1 MSRLHRLFRHLPLG
15 LSLVLLSATPLL
27 AQVPT
32 GGLPSPDQA
41 RQLLQTRPDL
51 VRQLRERIGTSG
63 LTPEQI
69 RARLRAAG
77 YPEDLLDPYLA
88 GADTTRKLTPGTD
101 ILEASRVLGLVSAE
115 DAESLLVLT
124 DSALKLADSLRADSL
139 SDTTSTLQVFGLSLF
154 RRSLT
159 VFSPELSG
167 PVDANYRLGPGD
179 GLVLILTGDVELAH
193 ELVVTREGFIAI
205 PQVGQLYVSNLTLG
219 QLEDLLYARLGRV
232 YSGVRRGAGATT
244 RFNVTVARL
253 RTVQVFVT
261 GDVARPGSYQVSAAG
276 TALSALYAAGGPT
289 ENGSFRHVEIR
300 RGGRLLDSLDLYD
313 YLLRGD
319 NSRDARLENGD
330 VIFVP
335 VRGTQV
341 KVTGAIIRPAIY
353 ELRAEES
360 LRDLLQSAGGF
371 EAVALRR
378 RVQVDRIL
386 PPAQRAAGGRD
397 RVVLEIGAE
406 QFEDGRGPAFAM
418 APGDSVT
425 VFEVAERRRN
435 LVMVNG
441 NVWTP
446 GAIGLSPGMRLS
458 EAIRLAGG
466 PKPDVYLAQI
476 GISRLQPD
484 STRLQLRSAFR
495 DSTGAVTDDLP
506 LQEDDAIT
514 VFSRSSFRPLR
525 YVAVTGAVRRPGRV
539 PYREGLTL
547 RDALLEVE
555 GLTEDAL
562 LTEAEVARLPDAA
575 LRATGHVAAT
585 FRVPL
590 DSTYVFDRGPAGR
603 YLGPRASGPRRRR
616 RRRGAAALRQRAH
629 LPPARLGAAAD
640 RLAHR
645 AGALPRP
652 LRAHHPHRPPARPDQ
667 PRRRPHQGSLSG
679 RHPVL
684 PHLRSRR
691 PHRRG
696 PAPRHRQPALPRQPD
711 PLRGRLHHHPRVR
724 PGGVRARLGERP
736 HRGHVRRGPGPGLLH
751 QRGGRLLPHRGPQ
764 PVLRDAAQRQGGER
778 KEAVVVA
785 PGRRAGAP
793 GGWVDLCAG
802 AGSQRQEG
810 LAGLRGVG
818 GPDPGE
824 PHDRHRGGAADQVG
838 RGLTPRRG
846 AASRCRGSGS
856 PAAPASRR
864 AKARSRAPAA

>member
-1 MSRLHRLFRHLPLG
+1 M
-15 LSLVLLSATPLL
+15 
-27 AQVPT
+27 
-32 GGLPSPDQA
+32 
-41 RQLLQTRPDL
+41 
-51 VRQLRERIGTSG
+51 
-63 LTPEQI
+63 
-69 RARLRAAG
+69 
-77 YPEDLLDPYLA
+77 
-88 GADTTRKLTPGTD
+88 
-101 ILEASRVLGLVSAE
+101 
-115 DAESLLVLT
+115 
-124 DSALKLADSLRADSL
+124 
-139 SDTTSTLQVFGLSLF
+139 
-154 RRSLT
+154 
-159 VFSPELSG
+159 
-167 PVDANYRLGPGD
+167 
-179 GLVLILTGDVELAH
+179 LILTGDVELAH

-219 QLEDLLYARLGRV
+219 QLEDLLYTRLGRV

-261 GDVARPGSYQVSAAG
+261 GDVARPGSFQISAAG

-575 LRATGHVAAT
+575 LRATGHVATT

-603 YLGPRASGPRRRR
+603 YLGPPGVGAPAD
-616 RRRGAAALRQRAH
+616 GAADVAL
-629 LPPARLGAAAD
+629 
-640 RLAHR
+640 
-645 AGALPRP
+645 
-652 LRAHHPHRPPARPDQ
+652 Q
-667 PRRRPHQGSLSG
+667 PYDN
-679 RHPVL
+679 VL
-684 PHLRSRR
+684 IF
-691 PHRRG
+691 
-696 PAPRHRQPALPRQPD
+696 RQPD
-711 PLRGRLHHHPRVR
+711 WELQRTVSLTGQVRYPGRYALTTRTDR
-724 PGGVRARLGERP
+724 LLDLINRAGGLTKEAYPAGIRFFRTSD
-736 HRGHVRRGPGPGLLH
+736 
-751 QRGGRLLPHRGPQ
+751 RGGRIGVDLPRVLANPRFRDNLILSEGDSIIIPEYVPVVYVRGSVNAPTAVTYVEGQGLGYYINAAGGYSRSADRNRSYVTQ
-764 PVLRDAAQRQGGER
+764 PNGKVESVKKRWSWLPDGVPEPLAGGSIYVPERDPNDKKDWLGFAGSVAQILASLTTVIVVVLRT
-778 KEAVVVA
+778 K
-785 PGRRAGAP
+785 
-793 GGWVDLCAG
+793 
-802 AGSQRQEG
+802 
-810 LAGLRGVG
+810 
-818 GPDPGE
+818 
-824 PHDRHRGGAADQVG
+824 
-838 RGLTPRRG
+838 
-846 AASRCRGSGS
+846 
-856 PAAPASRR
+856 
-864 AKARSRAPAA
+864 

>member
-1 MSRLHRLFRHLPLG
+1 M
-15 LSLVLLSATPLL
+15 
-27 AQVPT
+27 
-32 GGLPSPDQA
+32 
-41 RQLLQTRPDL
+41 
-51 VRQLRERIGTSG
+51 RQLRERIGTSG

-88 GADTTRKLTPGTD
+88 GADTTRKLNPGTD

-219 QLEDLLYARLGRV
+219 QLEDLLYTRLGRV

-261 GDVARPGSYQVSAAG
+261 GDVARPGSFQISAAG

-575 LRATGHVAAT
+575 LRATGHVATT

-603 YLGPRASGPRRRR
+603 YLGPPGVGAPAD
-616 RRRGAAALRQRAH
+616 GAADVAL
-629 LPPARLGAAAD
+629 
-640 RLAHR
+640 
-645 AGALPRP
+645 
-652 LRAHHPHRPPARPDQ
+652 Q
-667 PRRRPHQGSLSG
+667 PYDN
-679 RHPVL
+679 VL
-684 PHLRSRR
+684 IF
-691 PHRRG
+691 
-696 PAPRHRQPALPRQPD
+696 RQPD
-711 PLRGRLHHHPRVR
+711 WELQRTVSLTGQVRYPGRYALTTRTDR
-724 PGGVRARLGERP
+724 LLDLINRAGGLTKEAYPAGIRFFRTSD
-736 HRGHVRRGPGPGLLH
+736 
-751 QRGGRLLPHRGPQ
+751 RGGRIGVDLPRVIANPRFRDNLILSEGDSIIIPEYVPVVYVRGSVNAPTAVTYVEGQGLGYYINAAGGYSRSADRNRSYVTQ
-764 PVLRDAAQRQGGER
+764 PNGKVESVKKRWSWLPDGVPEPLAGGSIYVPERDPNDKKDWLGFAGSVAQILASLTTVIVVVLRT
-778 KEAVVVA
+778 K
-785 PGRRAGAP
+785 
-793 GGWVDLCAG
+793 
-802 AGSQRQEG
+802 
-810 LAGLRGVG
+810 
-818 GPDPGE
+818 
-824 PHDRHRGGAADQVG
+824 
-838 RGLTPRRG
+838 
-846 AASRCRGSGS
+846 
-856 PAAPASRR
+856 
-864 AKARSRAPAA
+864 

>member
-15 LSLVLLSATPLL
+15 LSLALLSATPLL

-32 GGLPSPDQA
+32 GGLPAPDQA

-88 GADTTRKLTPGTD
+88 GADTTRKLNPGTD

-139 SDTTSTLQVFGLSLF
+139 SDTTSTLQVFGLTLF

-159 VFSPELSG
+159 VFAPELSG

-360 LRDLLQSAGGF
+360 LRDLLLSAGGF

-603 YLGPRASGPRRRR
+603 YLGPPGVGAPAD
-616 RRRGAAALRQRAH
+616 GAADVAL
-629 LPPARLGAAAD
+629 
-640 RLAHR
+640 
-645 AGALPRP
+645 
-652 LRAHHPHRPPARPDQ
+652 Q
-667 PRRRPHQGSLSG
+667 PYDN
-679 RHPVL
+679 VL
-684 PHLRSRR
+684 IF
-691 PHRRG
+691 
-696 PAPRHRQPALPRQPD
+696 RQPD
-711 PLRGRLHHHPRVR
+711 WELQRTVSLTGQVRYPGRYALTTRTDR
-724 PGGVRARLGERP
+724 LLDLINRAGGLTKEAYPAGIKFFRTSD
-736 HRGHVRRGPGPGLLH
+736 
-751 QRGGRLLPHRGPQ
+751 RGGRIGVDLPRVIANPRFRDNLILSAGDSIIIPEYVPVVYVRGSVNAPTAVTYVEGQ
-764 PVLRDAAQRQGGER
+764 GLGYYINAAGGYSRTADRNRSYVTRPNGKVESVKKRWSWLPDGVPEPLAGGSIYVPERDPNDKKDWLGFAGSVAQILASLTTVIVVVLRT
-778 KEAVVVA
+778 K
-785 PGRRAGAP
+785 
-793 GGWVDLCAG
+793 
-802 AGSQRQEG
+802 
-810 LAGLRGVG
+810 
-818 GPDPGE
+818 
-824 PHDRHRGGAADQVG
+824 
-838 RGLTPRRG
+838 
-846 AASRCRGSGS
+846 
-856 PAAPASRR
+856 
-864 AKARSRAPAA
+864 

>member
-1 MSRLHRLFRHLPLG
+1 MSRIHRRFRLLPLG
-15 LSLVLLSATPLL
+15 LTLAFLSARPLA

-32 GGLPSPDQA
+32 GGLPTPSQA
-41 RQLLQTRPDL
+41 QQLLQTRPDL

-101 ILEASRVLGLVSAE
+101 ILEATRVLGLVSAE

-124 DSALKLADSLRADSL
+124 DSAIRVADSLRADSL
-139 SDTTSTLQVFGLSLF
+139 SDTTSTLQVFGLKLF
-154 RRSLT
+154 HRSLT
-159 VFSPELSG
+159 VFSPEVSG

-219 QLEDLLYARLGRV
+219 QLEDLLYTRLGRV

-253 RTVQVFVT
+253 RTVQVYVT

-330 VIFVP
+330 VLFVP

-353 ELRAEES
+353 ELRPTES
-360 LRDLLQSAGGF
+360 LRDLLQAAGGF
-371 EAVALRR
+371 EATALRR

-386 PPAQRAAGGRD
+386 PPAQRAPGGRD
-397 RVVLEIGAE
+397 RVVLEIGAD

-425 VFEVAERRRN
+425 VFEVAERRRDV
-435 LVMVNG
+435 VMVNG

-446 GAIGLSPGMRLS
+446 GAIGLGAGMRLS
-458 EAIRLAGG
+458 DAIRLAGG
-466 PKPDVYLAQI
+466 PKPDVYLDQI
-476 GISRLQPD
+476 AISRLQPD
-484 STRLQLRSAFR
+484 STRRQLRSAFR
-495 DSTGAVTDDLP
+495 DSTGAVTEDLP
-506 LQEDDAIT
+506 LQEDDEIT
-514 VFSRSSFRPLR
+514 VYSRSAFRPLR
-525 YVAVTGAVRRPGRV
+525 YVVITGAVRRPGRV
-539 PYREGLTL
+539 PYREGITL

-562 LTEAEVARLPDAA
+562 LTEAEVARLPDAG
-575 LRATGHVAAT
+575 LRATGQVATT
-585 FRVPL
+585 FRVAL

-603 YLGPRASGPRRRR
+603 YLGPPGVGAPAA
-616 RRRGAAALRQRAH
+616 GAAEVAL
-629 LPPARLGAAAD
+629 
-640 RLAHR
+640 
-645 AGALPRP
+645 
-652 LRAHHPHRPPARPDQ
+652 Q
-667 PRRRPHQGSLSG
+667 PYDN
-679 RHPVL
+679 VL
-684 PHLRSRR
+684 IF
-691 PHRRG
+691 
-696 PAPRHRQPALPRQPD
+696 RQPD
-711 PLRGRLHHHPRVR
+711 WELQRTVSLTGQVRFPGRYALTTRTDR
-724 PGGVRARLGERP
+724 LLDLIIRAGGLTKEAYPAGIRFFRSSD
-736 HRGHVRRGPGPGLLH
+736 
-751 QRGGRLLPHRGPQ
+751 RGGRIGVDLPRVLSDPKFRDNLILSEGDSIIIPEYVPVVYVRGAVNAPTAVTFVKGEGMGYYVNAAGGYKRDADRNRAYVTQPNGKVESVKKRWSWLPDGVPQ
-764 PVLRDAAQRQGGER
+764 PLAGGSIYVPERDPTDKKDWLGFAGSIAQILASLTTVIVVVLRT
-778 KEAVVVA
+778 K
-785 PGRRAGAP
+785 
-793 GGWVDLCAG
+793 
-802 AGSQRQEG
+802 
-810 LAGLRGVG
+810 
-818 GPDPGE
+818 
-824 PHDRHRGGAADQVG
+824 
-838 RGLTPRRG
+838 
-846 AASRCRGSGS
+846 
-856 PAAPASRR
+856 
-864 AKARSRAPAA
+864 